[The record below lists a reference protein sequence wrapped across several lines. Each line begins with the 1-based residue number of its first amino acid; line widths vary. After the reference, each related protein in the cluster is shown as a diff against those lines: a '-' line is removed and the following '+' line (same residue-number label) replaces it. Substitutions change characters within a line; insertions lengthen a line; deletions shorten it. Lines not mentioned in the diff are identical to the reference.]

1 MCCEEDSII
10 CDIIGALSACC
21 FCYWWNVIPN
31 EKPSEK
37 KRRIKSVS
45 ESQNLDNVDMIN
57 ENVVYAKQSQSK
69 YILPVDFPSQ
79 HGKRSF
85 ASQHSETINQDF
97 GNNSPKNQI
106 SDIYDNIGPLSNL
119 NMKLAKSQMRSE
131 KFDKINESPRQLAVK
146 NSDNFV
152 LMKDNRN

>member
-10 CDIIGALSACC
+10 CDIIGAIAACC

-31 EKPSEK
+31 EKPKEQ
-37 KRRIKSVS
+37 KRRRIQSVS
-45 ESQNLDNVDMIN
+45 GVQSSNVSECIEHN
-57 ENVVYAKQSQSK
+57 IIVKQLQPHPQSK

-79 HGKRSF
+79 HG
-85 ASQHSETINQDF
+85 
-97 GNNSPKNQI
+97 NNSPKKHI

-131 KFDKINESPRQLAVK
+131 KFDKINESPRQFAVK
-146 NSDNFV
+146 NSDNFI
-152 LMKDNRN
+152 LTKDNGEYKVATI